1 MAQSDVAL
9 FAPLPVLT
17 LTVEDQAGRPDIHVH
32 AGSQGVWQARMLVT
46 LGSSVTMCCVLAGET
61 GLVLRH
67 LLEDEGVTVKAVQG
81 VGRNGAYVHDRRGG
95 ERVEVAEAPSDS
107 LTRHELD
114 ELYGIT
120 LSAALDAGAV
130 LLSGPSDHQTDE
142 DAVPA
147 DAYRRLAA
155 DLRAVGK
162 PVIADLAGDRLSAV
176 LESGLTV
183 VKVSHE
189 ELLADGRAADGDQDS
204 LVKAMHQVHEQ
215 GAEYVIVTRA
225 HDPLLLLADGVVR
238 IVRMPRL
245 QAADTKGAGDSL
257 TAGVTATLA
266 RGGDVEDAIRLGAAA
281 GMLNVTR
288 HGLGTGDVEAVL
300 KLRELVTVERL
311 EPGAD
316 DTGAAGREAKVTPR
330 DLAERTQGS

>member
-17 LTVEDQAGRPDIHVH
+17 LTVEDHAGRPDIHLH

-46 LGSSVTMCCVLAGET
+46 LGASVTMCCVLAGET
-61 GLVLRH
+61 GTVLRH
-67 LLEDEGVTVKAVQG
+67 LLEDEGVVVKAVQG
-81 VGRNGAYVHDRRGG
+81 TGRNGAYVHDRRDG
-95 ERVEVAEAPSDS
+95 ERVVVAEAPSDPLS
-107 LTRHELD
+107 RHELD
-114 ELYGIT
+114 ELYGVT

-130 LLSGPSDHQTDE
+130 LLSGPADHQTDE

-162 PVIADLAGDRLSAV
+162 PVIADLAGDRLGAV
-176 LESGLTV
+176 LESGVTA
-183 VKVSHE
+183 VKVSHQ
-189 ELLADGRAADGDQDS
+189 ELLEDGRAGADDPDS
-204 LVKAMHQVHEQ
+204 LITAMHEVHEQ

-225 HDPLLLLADGVVR
+225 HEPLLLLADGVVR
-238 IVRMPRL
+238 IVRMPQL
-245 QAADTKGAGDSL
+245 QAADTHGAGDSL

-300 KLRELVTVERL
+300 KLRELVTVETLGEARQHT
-311 EPGAD
+311 D
-316 DTGAAGREAKVTPR
+316 DPPEKVTPR
-330 DLAERTQGS
+330 DLAERTRES

>member
-17 LTVEDQAGRPDIHVH
+17 ITVEDHAGRPDIHIH

-46 LGSSVTMCCVLAGET
+46 LGASVTMCCVLAGEA
-61 GLVLRH
+61 GMVVRH
-67 LLEDEGVTVKAVQG
+67 LIEDEGVTVKAVDG
-81 VGRNGAYVHDRRGG
+81 AGRNGAYIHDRRDG
-95 ERVEVAEAPSDS
+95 ERVELVDAPADA

-114 ELYGIT
+114 ELYGLT
-120 LSAALDAGAV
+120 LSAGLDAGAV
-130 LLSGPSDHQTDE
+130 LLSGPSDHQTTE

-147 DAYRRLAA
+147 DTYRRLAA

-189 ELLADGRAADGDQDS
+189 ELLDDGRASADDLDS
-204 LVKAMHQVHEQ
+204 LVKAMHEVHEQ

-225 HDPLLLLADGVVR
+225 HEPLLLLADGVAR

-245 QAADTKGAGDSL
+245 QAADTHGAGDSL

-266 RGGDVEDAIRLGAAA
+266 KGGDIEDAIRLGAAA

-288 HGLGTGDVEAVL
+288 HGLGTGDAEAVL
-300 KLRELVTVERL
+300 KLRELVEVEPL
-311 EPGAD
+311 DG
-316 DTGAAGREAKVTPR
+316 TG
-330 DLAERTQGS
+330 DS

>member
-17 LTVEDQAGRPDIHVH
+17 LTVEEHAGRADIHVH

-46 LGSSVTMCCVLAGET
+46 LGASVTMCCVLAGEA
-61 GLVLRH
+61 GSVVRH
-67 LLEDEGVTVKAVQG
+67 LIEDEGITVKAVEG
-81 VGRNGAYVHDRRGG
+81 TGSNGAYIHDRRGG
-95 ERVEVAEAPSDS
+95 EREVVAEAPSDP

-114 ELYGIT
+114 ELYGLT
-120 LSAALDAGAV
+120 LSAGLDAGAV
-130 LLSGPSDHQTDE
+130 LLSGPSDHHTTE
-142 DAVPA
+142 DAIPA
-147 DAYRRLAA
+147 DVYRRLAA

-162 PVIADLAGDRLSAV
+162 PVIADLAGDRLTAV

-189 ELLADGRAADGDQDS
+189 ELLDDGRAADDELDS
-204 LVKAMHQVHEQ
+204 LVKAMHELHDQ

-225 HDPLLLLADGVVR
+225 HEPLLLLADDAVR
-238 IVRMPRL
+238 LVRMPRL
-245 QAADTKGAGDSL
+245 QAADTHGAGDSL

-266 RGGDVEDAIRLGAAA
+266 RGGDIEDAIRLGAAA

-300 KLRELVTVERL
+300 KLRELVEVEAL
-311 EPGAD
+311 ESSRS
-316 DTGAAGREAKVTPR
+316 TGASEKVTPR
-330 DLAERTQGS
+330 DLAERARES

>member
-1 MAQSDVAL
+1 MAHSDVAL
-9 FAPLPVLT
+9 FAPSPVLT
-17 LTVEDQAGRPDIHVH
+17 LTVEEQAGRPDIHVH

-46 LGSSVTMCCVLAGET
+46 LGASVTLCCVLAGET
-61 GLVLRH
+61 GMVLRH
-67 LLEDEGVTVKAVQG
+67 LIEDEGVVVKAVEG
-81 VGRNGAYVHDRRGG
+81 TGRNGAYIHDRRGG
-95 ERVEVAEAPSDS
+95 ERVEVAEAPSDP

-120 LSAALDAGAV
+120 LSTALDAGAV
-130 LLSGPSDHQTDE
+130 LLSGPSDNAWAQ

-162 PVIADLAGDRLSAV
+162 PVVADLSGDRLAAV

-189 ELLADGRAADGDQDS
+189 ELLEDGRAGADDQDA
-204 LVKAMHQVHEQ
+204 LIRAMHELHDE
-215 GAEYVIVTRA
+215 GARYVVVTRA
-225 HDPLLLLADGVVR
+225 DQPLLVLADDVVR

-245 QAADTKGAGDSL
+245 QSADTHGAGDSL
-257 TAGVTATLA
+257 TAGVTASLA
-266 RGGDVEDAIRLGAAA
+266 RGGDIEDAVRLGAAA

-300 KLRELVTVERL
+300 KLRELVEVERL
-311 EPGAD
+311 EPGGS
-316 DTGAAGREAKVTPR
+316 GAATAPQQQVSPR
-330 DLAERTQGS
+330 DLAERTRGS